1 MSETRPSQLRS
12 VCCLPLFAHFN
23 NKMALERISGFTVI
37 PISISHSPF
46 IKNLFVK
53 EYAQPRT
60 KNVEETK
67 FDQVSPVSS
76 LPLGRTLFVTNLTYD
91 CTKEDLET
99 IFSSFGP
106 IEEIILDSFPDLT
119 KQRQRKK
126 ILDTVIR

>member
-1 MSETRPSQLRS
+1 
-12 VCCLPLFAHFN
+12 
-23 NKMALERISGFTVI
+23 MALERISGFTVI

-53 EYAQPRT
+53 EYTPPHKKQL
-60 KNVEETK
+60 EETEI
-67 FDQVSPVSS
+67 DQTSQIPS

-106 IEEIILDSFPDLT
+106 IEEIILDSFPDHA
-119 KQRQRKK
+119 KQQQRKK
-126 ILDTVIR
+126 ILDTVI